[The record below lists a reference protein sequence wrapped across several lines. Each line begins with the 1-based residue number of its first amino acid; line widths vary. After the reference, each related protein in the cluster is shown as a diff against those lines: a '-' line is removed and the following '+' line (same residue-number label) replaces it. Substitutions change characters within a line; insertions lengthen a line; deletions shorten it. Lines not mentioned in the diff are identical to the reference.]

1 MTNKTKPIGIYNN
14 GNVIVTILQDG
25 TKIRYTQDDEFKP
38 EFSESCDL
46 KITNRCDLGCS
57 YCHEDSTPNGKHADI
72 LNEKFLDTL
81 KPFTELA
88 IGGGNVL
95 EHDDLIKFLEV
106 LKTKNIIANITINQ
120 AHFVKDKDKI
130 RYLVDNKL
138 IYGLGISLN
147 SLDTNF
153 ISKIKEYDNLVL
165 HVINGV
171 INKNDID
178 TLINTRDLK
187 ILILGYKELR
197 RGEKYLKS
205 NSVKIIDNQEYL
217 LDNLDK
223 LISSCR
229 VVSFD
234 NLSLEQLDIKSKLP
248 EQLWERIYM
257 GDDGTSTFYID
268 AVEREFAKSS
278 TSNKRYVLEDCIVE
292 MFNKI
297 LNET

>member
-1 MTNKTKPIGIYNN
+1 MINKSKPLGVYNN
-14 GNVIVTILQDG
+14 GNVIVTIFQDG
-25 TKIRYTQDDEFKP
+25 TKIRYTSDDDFKP

-46 KITNRCDLGCS
+46 KITNMCDLGCS
-57 YCHEDSTPNGKHADI
+57 YCHEDSTPNGKHSDI

-95 EHDDLIKFLEV
+95 EHPDLIKFLEL
-106 LKTKNIIANITINQ
+106 LKSKNIIANITINQ
-120 AHFVKDKDKI
+120 VHFI
-130 RYLVDNKL
+130 REHEKLNYLINNKL
-138 IYGLGISLN
+138 IHGLGVSLN

-153 ISKIKEYDNLVL
+153 ISKLKEYDNLVL

-171 INKNDID
+171 ISASDID
-178 TLINTRDLK
+178 DLIQSKDLK

-197 RGEKYLKS
+197 RGESYLENNLIKIKS
-205 NSVKIIDNQEYL
+205 NQEYL
-217 LDNLDK
+217 LGNLDK
-223 LISSCR
+223 LIASCK

-234 NLSLEQLDIKSKLP
+234 NLSLEQLDIKSMLP
-248 EQLWERIYM
+248 KKVWERIYM

-278 TSNKRYVLEDCIVE
+278 TSCKRYPLENCIVK

-297 LNET
+297 LN